1 MNMNRE
7 IQTIRAGVTNCYFV
21 RGESGGVL
29 VDCGSPGLLKK
40 ILRNLE
46 KKSISPADIKL
57 IVLTHGHFDHC
68 GSADAVRQA
77 TGAKILIQ
85 AKDLAFMEK
94 GLNTFPKGVSL
105 WGKTLRAL
113 VKTLVIPGFKRHG
126 THADIVLGGDE
137 FSLRPY
143 GIAGKVIPSPGHT
156 PGSVSVL
163 LESGEALVGDLA
175 FNGPPFC
182 LKPRMVFEDDVDQ
195 VRKTWKDL
203 LGRGITTVYP
213 SHGKPFPADQ
223 VDTFIS
229 EK

>member
-1 MNMNRE
+1 MNMRRKIE
-7 IQTIRAGVTNCYFV
+7 TIRAGVTNCYFI

-29 VDCGSPGLLKK
+29 VDSGSPGLLMR

-46 KKSISPADIKL
+46 KKSISAEDVKL

-68 GSADAVRQA
+68 GSADAVRRA
-77 TGAKILIQ
+77 TGAKV
-85 AKDLAFMEK
+85 AVHSADLLFLEK
-94 GLNTFPKGVSL
+94 CLNTFPKGISP

-113 VKTLVIPGFKRHG
+113 VKTLVIPSFKRQG
-126 THADIVLGGDE
+126 TRADIVLGDGE

-143 GIAGKVIPSPGHT
+143 GIAGKVVPSPGHT

-163 LESGEALVGDLA
+163 LESGEAFVGDLA

-182 LKPRMVFEDDVDQ
+182 LKPRMVFEDDIDQ
-195 VRKTWKDL
+195 VRRTWRDL

-223 VDTFIS
+223 VETFI
-229 EK
+229 